1 MKIVKKL
8 TIATI
13 ISGLMLSTLFSSGL
27 ALSAV
32 GYRAINMGGA
42 FRALA
47 DDWSAVYWN
56 PAGLTQIHGK
66 QTGFQ
71 ASAIIPRMSAQIT
84 PYTAEG
90 ANGENSIA
98 GTTMNGWTTK
108 EFDLYPLNFVI
119 PANGEKFPRNEK
131 LGLDFGFAVYTP
143 FGLGTRSDAWDFP
156 TNYADEETLDE
167 YREQIISFTEPTNFI
182 HEEPTRFENQSD
194 MKTFCFQPTVAKEI
208 SPRLSFGAGFM
219 LVAGILNFNK
229 LNQVA
234 NPIMET
240 ALGPIIAGGA
250 PYDMIAAHARIHAMG
265 YAVGGNF
272 GLLFKPTDYLSIG
285 LTARTTTPFKSIGG
299 KANITI
305 FGFENE
311 GIRSAIDT
319 TIYKSNQL
327 KDDMIEHIDRYRHFM
342 TGDEYDDEM
351 GEIDSISALLAD
363 IRDQMFDG
371 KYYSNE
377 YELDAELPLPTNVG
391 IGFALKPTDKLTT
404 TFDVD
409 YTTWSCWDEIP
420 LHMHGIEE
428 DDYYDDLLFVDKE
441 VESELVMHWKNTVK
455 IAAGFEQ
462 KLDNNFAIRG
472 GYWWDQ
478 NSGVEETVH
487 ISLPGYNPMHSFL
500 FGFSYKF
507 PKLHLLGKDLDGLEA
522 GVVFEHIYVADKRVD
537 WNMIEPEDVDG
548 MLMPENIGAD
558 YHTVVNAI
566 SFGFHYTH

>member
-8 TIATI
+8 TIAAV

-42 FRALA
+42 FRGLA

-56 PAGLTQIHGK
+56 PAGITQIHGR
-66 QTGFQ
+66 QFGFQ
-71 ASAIIPRMSAQIT
+71 TSFIIPRMSAQIL
-84 PYTAEG
+84 PYTRDG
-90 ANGENSIA
+90 ADGDNTIA

-108 EFDLYPLNFVI
+108 PVDLYPLNFPV

-156 TNYADEETLDE
+156 PDYADDETLDI
-167 YREQIISFTEPTNFI
+167 YREQIISFADPLNLI
-182 HEEPTRFENQSD
+182 HEEPTRYENQSD
-194 MKTFCFQPTVAKEI
+194 MKTFCLQPTVAKEI

-219 LVAGILNFNK
+219 LVAGILNFN
-229 LNQVA
+229 

-250 PYDMIAAHARIHAMG
+250 PYDMIAAHARIHAIG
-265 YAVGGNF
+265 VAFGGNF
-272 GLLFKPTDYLSIG
+272 GILLKPTDYFSIG
-285 LTARTTTPFKSIGG
+285 LTARTTTPFKAVIG
-299 KANITI
+299 KANITV

-311 GIRSAIDT
+311 GIQYAIDT
-319 TIYKSNQL
+319 TIYKSNEL
-327 KDDMIEHIDRYRHFM
+327 TEDMVTHIDRYRHFM
-342 TGDEYDDEM
+342 TGDEYDAEM
-351 GEIDSISALLAD
+351 AEIDSISALLED

-371 KYYSNE
+371 QYYSNE
-377 YELDAELPLPTNVG
+377 YELEASLPLPTSVG
-391 IGFALKPTDKLTT
+391 IGFAFKPTKKLTT

-409 YTTWSCWDEIP
+409 YTTWSCWNEIP

-428 DDYYDDLLFVDKE
+428 DTFYDDLLLVDKE
-441 VESELVMHWKNTVK
+441 VESELVMHWNNTVK
-455 IAAGFEQ
+455 IATGFEQ
-462 KLDNNFAIRG
+462 KLDNNFTIRG

-478 NSGVEETVH
+478 NSGIDETTT

-522 GVVFEHIYVADKRVD
+522 GLVFEHIYVADKRIE

-558 YHTVVNAI
+558 YHTSVNAI
-566 SFGFHYTH
+566 SFGFNYTH